1 MANQV
6 LNGITQK
13 WNAFVHGGRKP
24 VRFELA
30 ESTSVGE
37 TMGDFLKQFSQPIE
51 AVVTGVIN
59 NNVCFAY
66 IDLGYGGSVECFS
79 ACDHQNIIIAF
90 DGKVH
95 FVDVCR

>member
-6 LNGITQK
+6 LNEITQK
-13 WNAFVHGGRKP
+13 WNTFVHGGRKP

-30 ESTSVGE
+30 ENASVGE
-37 TMGDFLKQFSQPIE
+37 TLGDFLKQFSQPIE
-51 AVVTGVIN
+51 AMVAGVIN
-59 NNVCFAY
+59 NNVCFAH
-66 IDLGYGGSVECFS
+66 IDLGYGGAVECFS
-79 ACDHQNIIIAF
+79 ACDHQNIIISF

>member
-13 WNAFVHGGRKP
+13 WNAFVHSGEKP
-24 VRFELA
+24 VRFDLA
-30 ESTSVGE
+30 DGASVSE
-37 TMGDFLKQFSQPIE
+37 TMSEFFGKLSQPIE

-59 NNVCFAY
+59 NNVCFAH

-79 ACDHQNIIIAF
+79 ACDHQNIIISF
-90 DGKVH
+90 DGDVH
-95 FVDVCR
+95 YVDVVR